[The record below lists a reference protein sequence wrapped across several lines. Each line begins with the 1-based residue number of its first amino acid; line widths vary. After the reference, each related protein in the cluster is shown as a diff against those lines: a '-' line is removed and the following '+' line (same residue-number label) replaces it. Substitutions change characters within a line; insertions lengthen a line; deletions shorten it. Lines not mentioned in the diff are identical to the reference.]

1 MSPFALGAVPTDLA
15 HPGDGE
21 PRGWLPCLLR
31 NRKASVGKMPRPSVG
46 GTTCSLRPACAFH
59 DLGWPHSPP
68 GALPFTQPF
77 PGTDALSCQKDVLV
91 MAKFLLVSGL
101 LVPWPRTCDVWSLLQ
116 GLRSLT
122 CQTDPEFWC
131 LPCPQHRAD
140 RPCAQ
145 VPECPQWPWPRSS
158 LPGHT
163 QSSPAAPADGE
174 QRVRPAVRGSALS
187 PQAPWN
193 ASMGQGS
200 RTAQDSSA

>member
-1 MSPFALGAVPTDLA
+1 MLGRCHAPPWEGPRAPSDPRVPSTT
-15 HPGDGE
+15 
-21 PRGWLPCLLR
+21 W
-31 NRKASVGKMPRPSVG
+31 G
-46 GTTCSLRPACAFH
+46 GHTA
-59 DLGWPHSPP
+59 PP

-158 LPGHT
+158 LAGHT